1 MRITINEKTVINDPD
16 GGSAS
21 TTMVRFVKHSEL
33 VKVKC
38 TVEYPAGD
46 DLGERVKKQVQ
57 LFVEGLNLPAK
68 PVDPNQ
74 TNLELD
80 GNDA

>member
-1 MRITINEKTVINDPD
+1 MRITINEKTVINDADD
-16 GGSAS
+16 GQVS

-38 TVEYPAGD
+38 TVEFPAGD
-46 DLGERVKKQVQ
+46 DAGERIKKLTQ
-57 LFVEGLNLPAK
+57 LFVEGLNLPSK

-74 TNLELD
+74 TNLPLD
-80 GNDA
+80 GEDA

>member
-1 MRITINEKTVINDPD
+1 MRITINEKTVINDADD
-16 GGSAS
+16 GQVS

-33 VKVKC
+33 VKVKA
-38 TVEYPAGD
+38 TIEFPAGD
-46 DLGERVKKQVQ
+46 EAGERAKKQIQ
-57 LFVEGLNLPAK
+57 LFVENLNLPAK

-80 GNDA
+80 GEDA